1 MEQLYKDARTLERMR
16 AGLLG
21 AYVDAFARQLI
32 DQGYARPS
40 IRYSLQLVADFGRWL
55 MQRRI
60 LVSRVTPESL
70 SGYLRDRTRRGHFR
84 PGDASILRRLRNL
97 LAEQGIVVEDPPI
110 APTAV
115 EQLETEFRYYL
126 ERERR
131 LAPATVFH
139 YLEFA
144 RRFLAQ
150 MVPKGEASLAHV
162 QAADVVNLSSGK
174 PPGFIMPSGPS

>member
-40 IRYSLQLVADFGRWL
+40 IRYALQLVADFGRWL
-55 MQRRI
+55 MQHRI
-60 LVSRVTPESL
+60 LVSRVTAKCL
-70 SGYLRDRTRRGHFR
+70 SGYLSDRTRRGHFR

-131 LAPATVFH
+131 LA
-139 YLEFA
+139 
-144 RRFLAQ
+144 RRRYSTIWSSRGAFWPRWSRKVKRRSRTCRQ
-150 MVPKGEASLAHV
+150 RTWWT
-162 QAADVVNLSSGK
+162 LSSGK